1 MSRHRAMLPPCTPAT
16 PLLSREGVGGSSLGL
31 NSATA
36 APSGGIWV
44 LLPSGGIWVPSG
56 ESAPNRGAGVLL
68 PGGRAR
74 VPSGTSAPNRGAGA
88 LLPSGGKCVPA
99 IVQPAKDCILE
110 KETSGI
116 YPRRPPLPVQ
126 AAVLARGGGSAA
138 AIRPP
143 AQPAAVL
150 PVQAAQQ
157 QAGEEQAR
165 GQRGLKARHCSA
177 ASPAAFPAAQDQ

>member
-68 PGGRAR
+68 PG
-74 VPSGTSAPNRGAGA
+74 
-88 LLPSGGKCVPA
+88 GGKCVPA